1 MKGRGLC
8 NVSVILAVGLPIKWI
23 GEQGES
29 FRKYLLKNKEVTFR
43 YNDTRYHVKI
53 EDVEVYAQGF
63 AADIGNGTRNINFA
77 KLDQNKVRFIED
89 IHANAKGHEY
99 LSNYLMRSDT
109 EPYPPIFHKWG
120 MNGV

>member
-109 EPYPPIFHKWG
+109 EPYPPQFFT
-120 MNGV
+120 NGV